1 MIEQTKMLYS
11 LFEYL
16 QSNPAF
22 DFPGRHL
29 MTYISFRAGIT
40 FALSLLIALI
50 FGRQIINHLQKMQVG
65 EVVRNL
71 GLEGQMKK
79 TGTPTMGGVII
90 IMAIMVPC
98 LLIGNLSNI
107 YMLLMLVATVWTGAI
122 GFLDDY
128 RKIKYH
134 NKDGLQGKYK
144 IIGQIGLG
152 LIVGLAMW
160 LSPQIMMSSVPGEDE
175 NTAVKELSAAT
186 IVVENTPETSIVLA
200 SSVYDENDSDRTIHP
215 VKVYKTPETTIPF
228 VKNNNFNYQ
237 WLTSW
242 IPDENAAHTAGWIL
256 FVIVVIFAVTAV
268 SNGANLTDGLDGLC
282 AGTSAIIGVALAIMA
297 YLGGNIIYSGYLN
310 IMYIPGSEE
319 LVVYAAAFIGA
330 LVGFLWYNAFPAQVF
345 MGDTGSLMLGGIL
358 AVFAILI
365 RKELLIPLLCL
376 VFFVEDLS
384 VVLQVAYF
392 KMTKRKY
399 GEGRRIF
406 KMTPLHHHFQ
416 KAGDPAIKA
425 LVNFPKSPIP
435 ESKIVVRFWI
445 VSILLA
451 AITFVTLKIR

>member
-1 MIEQTKMLYS
+1 S
-11 LFEYL
+11 LVIGL
-16 QSNPAF
+16 V
-22 DFPGRHL
+22 
-29 MTYISFRAGIT
+29 
-40 FALSLLIALI
+40 
-50 FGRQIINHLQKMQVG
+50 FGRRVIDRLQRMQVG

-71 GLEGQMKK
+71 GLEGQMSK
-79 TGTPTMGGVII
+79 TGTPTMGGII
-90 IMAIMVPC
+90 IIISILIPC
-98 LLIGNLSNI
+98 LLLGNLTNI

-134 NKDGLQGKYK
+134 NKDGLKGKYK
-144 IIGQIGLG
+144 IIGQVGLG
-152 LIVGLAMW
+152 LLVGLTMW
-160 LSPQIMMSSVPGEDE
+160 FSPQIVMSNQPMTTEKEAATQLAQAEFISGDGPSVVIASSTYDPTDRDSSV
-175 NTAVKELSAAT
+175 
-186 IVVENTPETSIVLA
+186 
-200 SSVYDENDSDRTIHP
+200 HP

-242 IPDENAAHTAGWIL
+242 IPGEEAAATAGWIL

-282 AGTSAIIGVALAIMA
+282 AGTSAIIGTALAVMA
-297 YLGGNIIYSGYLN
+297 YLGGNVIYSGYLD

-319 LVVYAAAFIGA
+319 LVVYAGAFIGA

-376 VFFVEDLS
+376 IFFIEDLS
-384 VVLQVAYF
+384 VVVQVAYF
-392 KMTKRKY
+392 KATKKKY
-399 GEGRRIF
+399 GAGRRIF

-416 KAGDPAIKA
+416 KAGDASIQC
-425 LVNFPKSPIP
+425 LLNFPKAPIP

-445 VSILLA
+445 IGILLA